1 MFHIDVEMVVFGC
14 CTCCNGYKHMLQEF
28 VQNVSSISD
37 TCCRCFIYVLMLQ
50 WLCCIY
56 KFKMFHLFQA
66 YVAIVSSECCKS
78 RFRCRVVERGR
89 ESYRRSHDDVDVGRR
104 RRAHAPVWK
113 RQGSHPSGMEE
124 VGAKQCGR
132 DGRGIG
138 VEETGPSH
146 PCNMGSG
153 AKGSGPNAGARSG
166 VGMSGARIRETRVEQ
181 AWASGLAQCP
191 GASLSGPIR

>member
-37 TCCRCFIYVLMLQ
+37 TCCRYFIYILMLQ

-56 KFKMFHLFQA
+56 TFKMFHLFQT
-66 YVAIVSSECCKS
+66 YVAIVLSECCKS
-78 RFRCRVVERGR
+78 RFGCRVVERGR

-113 RQGSHPSGMEE
+113 RQGSHPGKKSGRKA
-124 VGAKQCGR
+124 VWKRRTRRRCGR
-132 DGRGIG
+132 ARAESYGITGG
-138 VEETGPSH
+138 V
-146 PCNMGSG
+146 GSG
-153 AKGSGPNAGARSG
+153 A
-166 VGMSGARIRETRVEQ
+166 
-181 AWASGLAQCP
+181 
-191 GASLSGPIR
+191 